1 MTLKMNK
8 HFTQHK
14 RLHSKNFK
22 DVQSMPN
29 YSEHKYLDFNSHLAN
44 SYEDFTHKGSAEL
57 KASIESERCNSLH
70 LLKEKKLRTF
80 QNDVSKRVAYLQNL
94 KNIEKSCKPKNQF
107 LHQSNLMD
115 CPLPPYAEKC
125 TQKIFNEGKKTES
138 MESNEKLMKLQNKVA
153 IETRDAKR
161 KLYSKKRKDFINC
174 LPGGLWD
181 ATDNKQ
187 VEENFKNVKNSSKQN
202 LLDGESPD
210 KCNGENKVPE
220 GSEIILED
228 ISFDRESLVSTTEV
242 RLAKQPS
249 SSNCFSEMN
258 KSPESST
265 FSTSSDAQIN
275 QIENIHRDDL
285 MINDLHKKV
294 ALTLNC
300 DGLEK
305 VDAQKQQVYWKCRKM
320 FMQLEREKVKMAQ
333 SQQNYTRKIKLLKL
347 NREKERELLERQQK
361 METAKIDH
369 ILIEDIDNFQKCTS
383 LNDEQP
389 KKIYEHSKELE
400 SYMEAVREVAKKRI
414 SLSGISLPPL
424 CQCGPTI
431 WDAHPDTCANNCIFY
446 KNPKVY
452 IKFLTAALA
461 NTR

>member
-8 HFTQHK
+8 HFTEHK

-44 SYEDFTHKGSAEL
+44 SYEYFTHKGSAEL

-70 LLKEKKLRTF
+70 LLKKKKLKAF
-80 QNDVSKRVAYLQNL
+80 QNDVSKRVSYLQNL
-94 KNIEKSCKPKNQF
+94 KNIEKSRKPKIQF
-107 LHQSNLMD
+107 LHQNNLMD
-115 CPLPPYAEKC
+115 CPLPAYAEKC
-125 TQKIFNEGKKTES
+125 TQSNFFEEKKTES

-187 VEENFKNVKNSSKQN
+187 VEENFNNVKNSSKQN
-202 LLDGESPD
+202 LSDGEPPD
-210 KCNGENKVPE
+210 TCHGENKISE
-220 GSEIILED
+220 DDEIILED

-242 RLAKQPS
+242 RLAKQTS
-249 SSNCFSEMN
+249 SSNCFSEM
-258 KSPESST
+258 KVPESSSS
-265 FSTSSDAQIN
+265 STSSDAQII
-275 QIENIHRDDL
+275 QIENIHQDNL
-285 MINDLHKKV
+285 MISDLHKKV

-300 DGLEK
+300 DDLEK
-305 VDAQKQQVYWKCRKM
+305 RDEQKQQVYWKCRKM

-361 METAKIDH
+361 METANIDN
-369 ILIEDIDNFQKCTS
+369 ILMEDIENFQKCTS

-389 KKIYEHSKELE
+389 KKIYKQSKELE